1 MILAT
6 ISAAMAVSV
15 FADETMLLDGWEFSR
30 GSETNSWEA
39 VRIPHDWAISGPFD
53 KQHDIQ
59 VVAIKE
65 NGEDKATEKT
75 GRSGSLPW
83 IGEGWYRREV
93 EIPEGGGP
101 RT

>member
-1 MILAT
+1 
-6 ISAAMAVSV
+6 MAVSV